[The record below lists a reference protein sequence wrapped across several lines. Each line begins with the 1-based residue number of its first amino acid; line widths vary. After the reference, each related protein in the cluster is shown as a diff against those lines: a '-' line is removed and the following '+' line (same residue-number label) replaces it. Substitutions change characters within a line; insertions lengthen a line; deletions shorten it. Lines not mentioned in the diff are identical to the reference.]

1 MFERACGG
9 PQGADD
15 TLNLGQGGDHVCV
28 VSQEILRLIYVD
40 VFCVFH
46 VCLHLKNYYYL
57 Y

>member
-28 VSQEILRLIYVD
+28 G
-40 VFCVFH
+40 FTG
-46 VCLHLKNYYYL
+46 NN
-57 Y
+57 